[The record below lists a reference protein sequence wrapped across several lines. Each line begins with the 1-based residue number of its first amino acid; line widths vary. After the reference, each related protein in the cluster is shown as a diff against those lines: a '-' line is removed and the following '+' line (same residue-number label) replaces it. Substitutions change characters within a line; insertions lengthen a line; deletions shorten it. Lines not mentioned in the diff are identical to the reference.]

1 MGKGKE
7 AGDVAGPPTWRDEP
21 SGRVKGTE
29 VRGLQEKNGASAG
42 KLENWIKRPVQPE
55 SAIRGE
61 DGRRADTSP
70 KKEGGDVVLG
80 VGRDG

>member
-1 MGKGKE
+1 MG
-7 AGDVAGPPTWRDEP
+7 GDV
-21 SGRVKGTE
+21 GRTTDLERRAVRKVKGTE
-29 VRGLQEKNGASAG
+29 GRGLQEKNGTSAG
-42 KLENWIKRPVQPE
+42 KLESWIKRPVQPE

-61 DGRRADTSP
+61 DGRRADTAP

>member
-1 MGKGKE
+1 MW
-7 AGDVAGPPTWRDEP
+7 AGPPTLRDEP
-21 SGRVKGTE
+21 SGRVKETE
-29 VRGLQEKNGASAG
+29 GRGLHEKNGASAG
-42 KLENWIKRPVQPE
+42 KLESWIKRPVQPE

-61 DGRRADTSP
+61 DGRRADTAL